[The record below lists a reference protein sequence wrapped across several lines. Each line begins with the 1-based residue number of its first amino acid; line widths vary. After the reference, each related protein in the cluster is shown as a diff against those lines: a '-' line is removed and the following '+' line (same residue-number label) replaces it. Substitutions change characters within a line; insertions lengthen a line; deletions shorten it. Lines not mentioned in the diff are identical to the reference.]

1 MAKVQR
7 SPFGDRRESGLF
19 RCHLRR
25 AVCRKFEQ
33 EWYCCREGE
42 QISMRNRLFW
52 RIVVLGLLLSLV
64 AAAADVS
71 GKWKA
76 EFTTPDGTQR
86 VNTFTFKVEDGNLT
100 GTVAGSQ
107 DETPIKSGKI
117 AGDEISFSA
126 ELPVRTFT
134 YNGKLSGNEIKFK
147 VTFNDQSFEIT

>member
-1 MAKVQR
+1 MK
-7 SPFGDRRESGLF
+7 
-19 RCHLRR
+19 
-25 AVCRKFEQ
+25 
-33 EWYCCREGE
+33 
-42 QISMRNRLFW
+42 NRLSW
-52 RIVVLGLLLSLV
+52 RIVVLGLMLSLV

-107 DETPIKSGKI
+107 DETPIKNSKI

-126 ELPVRTFT
+126 ERPFGTFT

-147 VTFNDQSFEIT
+147 VTLNDQSFDITAKRVSN